1 MCISETV
8 HQPQKYDYTTK
19 FIIEHKS
26 RVSVVPSKDGPVK
39 SYFTTS
45 KGYWRL
51 IITWIPM
58 GKYFR
63 FHYEIVIDTL
73 KIFSRTLVLPWT
85 DLKQSSKKKRLLF
98 WKEAEKRNRI
108 QYRDNYMFI
117 WIKTKTKLVRCKLTQ
132 RLCYIYHFLTH
143 VL

>member
-1 MCISETV
+1 MYYTV
-8 HQPQKYDYTTK
+8 CKLMPHVYKWNCTPTTKIVKLIYDYTTK

-51 IITWIPM
+51 IITWIPK

-63 FHYEIVIDTL
+63 FHSEIVRDTL

-85 DLKQSSKKKRLLF
+85 ILKQSSKKKKIVVLKRSGKKEIGFNIVIITCLF
-98 WKEAEKRNRI
+98 K
-108 QYRDNYMFI
+108 
-117 WIKTKTKLVRCKLTQ
+117 
-132 RLCYIYHFLTH
+132 
-143 VL
+143 